1 MASSRLYN
9 DLAKPSAFS
18 TFKNIRGSS
27 KKEDKKLGD
36 IRAWLEKQE
45 AYTLHR
51 TIRKRFARNL
61 YSVNNVMGVWEC
73 DRVDVWALVKL
84 NDRYVYILSAIDVFS
99 KFLHMCPSDVQNR
112 YHSHVSVSVNF
123 QDP

>member
-51 TIRKRFARNL
+51 TIRKRFARNSHSANIVL
-61 YSVNNVMGVWEC
+61 DFWEC
-73 DRVDVWALVKL
+73 NLVDVGIHGKF
-84 NDRYVYILSAIDVFS
+84 NDRYVYILSA
-99 KFLHMCPSDVQNR
+99 
-112 YHSHVSVSVNF
+112 
-123 QDP
+123 